1 MQQILREKDY
11 MKARSAIRLLF
22 ALASALVAASCN
34 DTSGSFVVICGPIQ
48 SAHGFTFSESGYTT
62 KREDTYK
69 WKPVISVDR
78 EKGTL
83 VFANSFDN
91 GKTARFPKIATYV
104 ESAPLVTFEIN
115 IGNLS
120 KVILDLEANQLTMSS
135 SESGDGYWAEDR
147 ANGVCK
153 RLNSMPKIIYEQPS
167 N

>member
-1 MQQILREKDY
+1 

-22 ALASALVAASCN
+22 ALTSALFAASCN
-34 DTSGSFVVICGPIQ
+34 DTSDSFVVICGPIK
-48 SAHGFTFSESGYTT
+48 SAHSFTFSESGYTT
-62 KREDTYK
+62 KSESVYK

-91 GKTARFPKIATYV
+91 GKTAKYPRIATYM
-104 ESAPLVTFEIN
+104 ESAPLVTFEVKIVDPT
-115 IGNLS
+115 
-120 KVILDLEANQLTMSS
+120 KVILDLEANQLMMSS
-135 SESGDGYWAEDR
+135 SESGDGYWTESR
-147 ANGVCK
+147 ANGGCK